1 MGGDKTYWAT
11 SSFDVVLVDLVH
23 VYLKLFSINSLMVD
37 QCEGPLLHSIFIY
50 MMMNIISSLRVN

>member
-23 VYLKLFSINSLMVD
+23 VYLYKLFD
-37 QCEGPLLHSIFIY
+37 GGPMWGAFIA
-50 MMMNIISSLRVN
+50 